1 MIDRAN
7 LIRIST
13 KQAVAKLVF
22 FRLKPDEISAQTLIE
37 VFRYLN
43 SSVPFLS
50 AYCDDE
56 VPLIST

>member
-7 LIRIST
+7 LIRISS
-13 KQAVAKLVF
+13 KQAVAKLDF
-22 FRLKPDEISAQTLIE
+22 FHRNPMKFLQIIIE

-43 SSVPFLS
+43 SLGAFVST
-50 AYCDDE
+50 YCDDE